1 MADACPTC
9 AAELPA
15 AAQFCPNCGQAVG
28 AVTPADS
35 ERHSRLAATAPAPL
49 VEKLRAARLTGER
62 KPVTAIFADVVSSTA
77 LAESMD
83 PEEWTVIL
91 NGAFELMSQALYRYE
106 GTIAQLQGDAML
118 AFFGAPIV
126 HEDDPERAVR
136 AAVDMVAAIAEYGRQ
151 LKAAQGIDFQI
162 RAGIST
168 GPVVVGNVGP
178 DLRYDYTALGD
189 AVNVAARMQAAAQ
202 PGTVLITSE
211 TYRFVS
217 PLLDVF
223 DLGRISIRGK
233 TEPVQAY
240 QVLGLRTMPGRVRGI
255 AGLDSPMIGRDADLA
270 VLQRALEGIS
280 VGSGRVVFL
289 VGDPGIGKTR
299 LLEEFRRWAL
309 GSVERLQ
316 WVEGKCLSYGRTLP
330 YHLLLAIIRSCLG
343 LVAPAEE
350 AETGMVLMR
359 KLQDL
364 LPDKWSDAYAFL
376 GHLLSLP
383 LTGSVAERAASVEAR
398 EIQSRYISSLHQV
411 LRAMTA
417 RGPVALVCED
427 LHWADATSTE
437 AMSQLLAL
445 VNQLPVLVVGTA
457 RPEEDAPGWQ
467 LVTRARELFGTA
479 LTEISL
485 APLSDEESRHL
496 VGNLLAIESLPAQ
509 VRDTILA
516 RAEGNP
522 FFVEE
527 VVRMLIE
534 RGAIA
539 RQGER
544 WVATD
549 AVAGVQIP
557 ETLQRLLL
565 ARIDRLPDDAKRSLR
580 TAAVIGRQFSA
591 RVLEQVLVARAT

>member
-1 MADACPTC
+1 M
-9 AAELPA
+9 
-15 AAQFCPNCGQAVG
+15 NCGQAVRG
-28 AVTPADS
+28 VTPADS
-35 ERHSRLAATAPAPL
+35 ERHSRLAAAAPSPL
-49 VEKLRAARLTGER
+49 VEKMRTARLTGER
-62 KPVTAIFADVVSSTA
+62 KPVTAIFADVVGSTA

-83 PEEWTVIL
+83 PEEWTAIL
-91 NGAFELMSQALYRYE
+91 NGAFELMSQAVYRYE

-136 AAVDMVAAIAEYGRQ
+136 AAVDMVAAIAEYGRE
-151 LKAAQGIDFQI
+151 LKATQGLDFQI

-168 GPVVVGNVGP
+168 GPVVVGKVGT

-217 PLLDVF
+217 PMLEVL
-223 DLGRISIRGK
+223 DLGRTSIRGK

-240 QVLGLRTMPGRVRGI
+240 QVLGLRAAPGRVRGI
-255 AGLDSPMIGRDADLA
+255 AGLDSPMIGRDGDLG
-270 VLQRALEGIS
+270 VLRRLLEG
-280 VGSGRVVFL
+280 VRAGSGRVVF
-289 VGDPGIGKTR
+289 VIGDPGIGKTR
-299 LLEEFRRWAL
+299 LLEEFRGWAL
-309 GSVERLQ
+309 GSVDRLQ
-316 WVEGKCLSYGRTLP
+316 WVEGRCLSYGRNLP
-330 YHLLLAIIRSCLG
+330 YHLLLAIVRSCLG
-343 LVAPAEE
+343 LAATAEE
-350 AETGMVLMR
+350 AETGEVLER

-364 LPDKWSDAYAFL
+364 LPDKWSDAYAYL

-383 LTGSVAERAASVEAR
+383 LTGSAAERAASLEPGTL
-398 EIQSRYISSLHQV
+398 QSRYISSLHQL

-417 RGPVALVCED
+417 LGPVALVCED
-427 LHWADATSTE
+427 LHWADASSVE

-445 VNQLPVLVVGTA
+445 VNQLPVLVAGTA
-457 RPEEDAPGWQ
+457 RPEHDAPGWQ
-467 LVTRARELFGTA
+467 LVTRAREVFGAA

-496 VGNLLAIESLPAQ
+496 VGNLLAIESLPAP

-527 VVRMLIE
+527 VIRMLIE
-534 RGAIA
+534 HGAIA
-539 RQGER
+539 RQDER
-544 WVATD
+544 WVATH
-549 AVAGVQIP
+549 AVEGVQIP